1 MPHHSSFLWSVLG
14 NMWGTCAN
22 GTEGLGCG
30 YPETFRNCADIRIVS
45 SSSGLPPQFV
55 NTLSHAALSRE
66 YSMKSGPM
74 LSYPTVVKYVII
86 FFFQSNPG
94 ENFFNVL
101 KRF

>member
-1 MPHHSSFLWSVLG
+1 
-14 NMWGTCAN
+14 MWGTCAN

-66 YSMKSGPM
+66 YSMKAGPM
-74 LSYPTVVKYVII
+74 LSYPMVVKYVFIL
-86 FFFQSNPG
+86 FFYRLGTLRMQTFLETAMKEQNSI
-94 ENFFNVL
+94 EI
-101 KRF
+101 